1 MRAKLKKG
9 IEMVRGG
16 ASLAALSSTSCSS
29 LALFFHTLAFAFPSS
44 FCYLM
49 DIKIRRDLCPLDGPE
64 DASEVSERRVFFFS
78 FTFFSLFSL
87 TPHQSNASENKKN
100 SFSLLSARRRQ
111 GHRRRR
117 GGRAGQGPGDAA

>member
-16 ASLAALSSTSCSS
+16 ALLAALSSTSCSS

-49 DIKIRRDLCPLDGPE
+49 DMKFVAI
-64 DASEVSERRVFFFS
+64 
-78 FTFFSLFSL
+78 
-87 TPHQSNASENKKN
+87 
-100 SFSLLSARRRQ
+100 SAPSTDQRM
-111 GHRRRR
+111 HRK
-117 GGRAGQGPGDAA
+117 